1 MDTSNPGMAQRVR
14 ETQATAER
22 IKVLF
27 HDARASSLD
36 GLKVSFRQLA
46 AARPDAL
53 VVTADPFTMR
63 YRERI
68 IDFMASNGIPAMY
81 EDDRYVNAGG
91 LMSYGP
97 NIGNLFYRAAAYVD
111 KIVKGANPG
120 DLPVEQPTRFDLT
133 INLKTA
139 KALGLTIPPTLL
151 VRADKVIE

>member
-1 MDTSNPGMAQRVR
+1 VDKSNPGMAQRVR
-14 ETQATAER
+14 ETQAAAER

-27 HDARASSLD
+27 HDAGASRLE
-36 GLKVSFRQLA
+36 GLEVSFRQLA
-46 AARPDAL
+46 ALRPDAL
-53 VVTADPFTMR
+53 VVTAEPFTMR

-68 IDFMASNGIPAMY
+68 IDFMASKGIPKMY

-97 NIGNLFYRAAAYVD
+97 NIGNLFHRAAYVD